1 MSTEY
6 TIASNDETC
15 YNRIYSYFE
24 SVNTETAMIMVTGL
38 TTNCCIK
45 VLKIG
50 DYLTINDVKYEFS
63 DDYTQMSYEALVD
76 LLNDMNVLGVSFSL
90 DNCRRFVLTSMISGI
105 VINDASYNV
114 RLLMGLHPFNNLDL
128 EEEFVDGYQTR
139 LVIQTVGFMLSTPVL
154 YLTSNL
160 GQKAYLNNQRSG
172 NIQNSRVVMRI
183 NNSFSANYPIIA
195 GNAEFQTVVPSG
207 DLSNVEFVLV
217 DANMVQIELLSP
229 MYLSVS
235 IRDGVVDEK
244 LQSMNGTTAGNMV
257 WNEEMKNKDLNTKA
271 AELKNFDVMRS
282 IVESGISLANA
293 RN

>member
-1 MSTEY
+1 MSVEY

-24 SVNTETAMIMVTGL
+24 SVNTETASIMVTGL

-50 DYLTINDVKYEFS
+50 DYLTVNDVKYEFA

-76 LLNDMNVLGVSFSL
+76 LLNDLNVLGVSFGL

-128 EEEFVDGYQTR
+128 EEEFVSGYQTR

-235 IRDGVVDEK
+235 IRDGVIDEK
-244 LQSMNGTTAGNMV
+244 LQSMNGVTAGNMV

-282 IVESGISLANA
+282 IVESGISLTNA